1 MGHVNVMGAWCMVHG
16 PKSEVDC
23 SFNFGAPCF
32 FTLQSSTRGTP
43 VVVAPAL
50 EFALN
55 VRILSH
61 HHGNINSHP
70 LRRCGSNDGGWM
82 DPFLLFAFH
91 FFLVIS
97 TFFHLFAINYVWT
110 CQFMDAIFM

>member
-1 MGHVNVMGAWCMVHG
+1 MNDVKVLEVAGEGDKFLACAYGACECDGSMVHG

-61 HHGNINSHP
+61 HHGNINSH
-70 LRRCGSNDGGWM
+70 SQE
-82 DPFLLFAFH
+82 
-91 FFLVIS
+91 
-97 TFFHLFAINYVWT
+97 VWLK
-110 CQFMDAIFM
+110 

>member
-1 MGHVNVMGAWCMVHG
+1 MVHG

-32 FTLQSSTRGTP
+32 FTLQSSTPGTP
-43 VVVAPAL
+43 VVATAL

-61 HHGNINSHP
+61 HHGSINSHSP
-70 LRRCGSNDGGWM
+70 RRCGSNDGGWM

-91 FFLVIS
+91 FILFCNLNL
-97 TFFHLFAINYVWT
+97 FHLFAINYVWT